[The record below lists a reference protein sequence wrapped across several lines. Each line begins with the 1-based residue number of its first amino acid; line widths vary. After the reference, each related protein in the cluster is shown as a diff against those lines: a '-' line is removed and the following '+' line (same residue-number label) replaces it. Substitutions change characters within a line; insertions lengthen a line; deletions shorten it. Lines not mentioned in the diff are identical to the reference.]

1 MELDKTTLYDLAVF
15 ANEEDFSVF
24 GKLNEAITSSG
35 RDEFKKMLY
44 TPLKSVSAITDIQL
58 TLKQIGEKE
67 SGWTKLISNGTIMVV
82 ERYFHATID
91 EIPAYPNKLSA
102 LTYKVFSGQDYS
114 LIKYSAKHCF
124 DFIKGMRQLQEL
136 LHSPEASAPLQKV
149 LSRCQNILQHTAAY
163 TSGFATTEE
172 MPHTALLRFGH
183 FIRYRFKTNM
193 HNLLQ
198 MHATL
203 DAWHGMAIAIKK
215 FQLVFPELVASET
228 PVIEARGLYHIL
240 LEQPVGYDTQL
251 NRDAHFLFLTGAN
264 MAGKSTFIKAVGIAV
279 FLAHAGMAVPA
290 AFLRLSVF
298 DGMLSNIN
306 MADNIIKGESYFYNE
321 VQRVKATLQK
331 VSDGKKW
338 LILIDEL
345 FKGTNVEDAMKC
357 STAVIEGL
365 LKVKGSL
372 FILSTHLYEIAQ
384 QLQGHTNIS
393 FHYFETQISGGQ
405 LQFNYTLK
413 PGVSNDR
420 LGYLILKNEGVVK
433 MLEDL

>member
-1 MELDKTTLYDLAVF
+1 MELDKTTLYDLSIF
-15 ANEEDFSVF
+15 NNEEENSVF
-24 GKLNEAITSSG
+24 EKLNQATTTSG
-35 RDEFKKMLY
+35 REEFKRMLC
-44 TPLKSVSAITDIQL
+44 TPLKSVAAIQEIQL
-58 TLKQIGEKE
+58 TLRQIADKE

-102 LTYKVFSGQDYS
+102 LTYKIFSGQDYS
-114 LIKYSAKHCF
+114 LIKYSVKHCF
-124 DFIKGMRQLQEL
+124 DFINGMKQLLEL
-136 LHSPEASAPLQKV
+136 LQAQEATTALQKT
-149 LSRCQNILQHTAAY
+149 LSRCQNILQHTTEY
-163 TSGFATTEE
+163 TSGYATTEE
-172 MPHTALLRFGH
+172 MPNTALLRFAH
-183 FIRYRFKTNM
+183 FIRYRFKNSM
-193 HNLLQ
+193 LDLLQ

-203 DAWHGMAIAIKK
+203 DAWHGMAIAINKYH
-215 FQLVFPELVASET
+215 LVFPELEESAT

-240 LEQPVGYDTQL
+240 LEKPVSYDTQL
-251 NRDAHFLFLTGAN
+251 NKDAHFLFLTGAN

-290 AFLRLSVF
+290 TFLRLSVF

-306 MADNIIKGESYFYNE
+306 MADNITKGESYFYNE

-345 FKGTNVEDAMKC
+345 FKGTNIEDAMKC

-365 LKVKGSL
+365 LKVHNSL

-384 QLQGHTNIS
+384 QLQGHANIN
-393 FHYFETQISGGQ
+393 FHYFETQVEEGQ
-405 LQFNYTLK
+405 LRFNYTLK

-433 MLEDL
+433 MLEEL